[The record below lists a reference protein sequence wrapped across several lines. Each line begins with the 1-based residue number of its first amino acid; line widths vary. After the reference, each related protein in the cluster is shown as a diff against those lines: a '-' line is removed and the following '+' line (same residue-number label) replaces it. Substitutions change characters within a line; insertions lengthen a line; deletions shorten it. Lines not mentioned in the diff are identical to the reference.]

1 MAQKVTIVLV
11 DDVDGSEAAET
22 VTFALDGKSYEIDL
36 NEKNAAKLRDALA
49 PWLGHARRLTGGP
62 GRARRASSGAGGSKS
77 NLKDVRDW
85 ARENGHEVSERGRIP
100 ASVQEAYDAAH

>member
-11 DDVDGSEAAET
+11 DDVDGSEATET

-36 NEKNAAKLRDALA
+36 NEKNASDLRDALA
-49 PWLGHARRLTGGP
+49 PWLGHARRVTGAP
-62 GRARRASSGAGGSKS
+62 GRARRAAGTGASKG
-77 NLKDVRDW
+77 NLKDVREW
-85 ARENGHEVSERGRIP
+85 ARDNGHEVSERGRIP